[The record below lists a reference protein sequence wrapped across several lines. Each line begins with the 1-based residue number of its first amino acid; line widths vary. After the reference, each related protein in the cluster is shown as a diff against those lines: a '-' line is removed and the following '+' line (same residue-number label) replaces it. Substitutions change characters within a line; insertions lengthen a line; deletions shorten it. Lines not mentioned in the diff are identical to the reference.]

1 MYPYFRLNLCFRLN
15 LPSRLFPKF
24 PLNPLFLRY
33 LKNLHYR
40 L

>member
-1 MYPYFRLNLCFRLN
+1 MYPYFRLSPCFRSN
-15 LPSRLFPKF
+15 LRYRLFPKF

-33 LKNLHYR
+33 LMNLRYR